1 MKCLPRKIRPL
12 SMLLLSAVVSMT
24 VAQEESRYSLSAS
37 LANPRIAVGEVGA
50 LELKAIGGE
59 PDSFPRSIDVPG
71 LRVTYTG
78 SQFHEDSTV
87 TNNQI
92 RLRLVYT
99 YYYTIEA
106 LAEGEYTIPSIS
118 TTIKGEP
125 VASDPLEIRVGKSDT
140 GSVSPTGSKFARLTV
155 PEQDLYV
162 NQLFPVDANIYVLGR
177 NSINGVSDAELTH
190 ESFVIRRFEQ
200 LDIGA
205 VELRGDVYSTAR
217 LPTRLFALK
226 AGDHRLGPAEF
237 KVKLYESNT
246 RFPSLFTQLKVRS
259 VNSDAVRLTVL
270 PLPAGAP
277 ESFSGGVGAFEMES
291 TVSPR
296 NLKVG
301 DPISL
306 EFEVFGAGNLETMG
320 APIIPGLDSK
330 IWKTYDAKKDVKK
343 DSDGINPGRV
353 LFSQILIPLREVDEI
368 PSFELTFFD
377 PEHRQYVTRRS
388 LPTQITVTP
397 DNGPPPRMGG
407 DQAGFTRQESGF
419 SAAPAVSPTAQ
430 YPDILHIRP
439 GIPRFTPYSG
449 TGTGVFLA
457 ITNSLLAILFLG
469 LAGFGVRRRL
479 MARSAGRRIA
489 PKPQAF
495 RDVAP
500 SVKGGLNR
508 GDFFQRALHAFTLFE
523 EENREASGD
532 ICDLVASLKGRCEE
546 ALYSGGQQ
554 KLDEPV
560 TSEESR
566 EIIKVVRKLASK

>member
-1 MKCLPRKIRPL
+1 MKCLPRMIRLL
-12 SMLLLSAVVSMT
+12 SMVVFPAVVSMT
-24 VAQEESRYSLSAS
+24 TAQEQSRYSMVAS

-59 PDSFPRSIDVPG
+59 PDSYPRSIDVPG

-87 TNNQI
+87 TDNQI
-92 RLRLVYT
+92 SLRLVYT

-118 TTIKGEP
+118 TTIKGVQ
-125 VASDPLEIRVGKSDT
+125 VASEPLTIRVGKSES
-140 GSVSPTGSKFARLTV
+140 GSVNPTGSKFARLTV
-155 PEQDLYV
+155 PEEELFV

-205 VELRGDVYSTAR
+205 VELKGDVYSTAR

-226 AGDHRLGPAEF
+226 AGDHRLGPAAF

-246 RFPSLFTQLKVRS
+246 RFPSLFTQLKIRS
-259 VNSDAVRLTVL
+259 VSSDTVRLKVL

-291 TVSPR
+291 TISPR

-306 EFEVFGAGNLETMG
+306 EFEVFGTGNLETMG
-320 APIIPGLDSK
+320 APIIPGLDRK
-330 IWKTYDAKKDVKK
+330 TWKTYDAKKDVKT

-353 LFSQILIPLREVDEI
+353 LFSQILIPLKEVDEV

-388 LPTQITVTP
+388 LPVQITVIP
-397 DNGPPPRMGG
+397 DNRPVPQMGG
-407 DQAGFTRQESGF
+407 EPVGFAGQEIGYPV
-419 SAAPAVSPTAQ
+419 APAVGPTAQ

-439 GIPRFTPYSG
+439 GIPRLTPYSG
-449 TGTGVFLA
+449 TGTGVFLT

-469 LAGFGVRRRL
+469 LAGFGVMRRL
-479 MARSAGRRIA
+479 RARNAGRMLT
-489 PKPQAF
+489 PKPQTF
-495 RDVAP
+495 RELAP
-500 SVKGGLNR
+500 SVKAGLNR
-508 GDFFQRALHAFTLFE
+508 GDFFHRALHAFTLFE
-523 EENREASGD
+523 EENRGVPRD
-532 ICDLVASLKGRCEE
+532 ISDLVATLKGACEQ

-554 KLDEPV
+554 KLDDPV
-560 TSEESR
+560 TPEESR
-566 EIIKVVRKLASK
+566 EIIKVVRKLSSK

>member
-1 MKCLPRKIRPL
+1 MIRPL
-12 SMLLLSAVVSMT
+12 SMVVVFALVSIGS
-24 VAQEESRYSLSAS
+24 AQEEDRYSLAAS
-37 LANPRIAVGEVGA
+37 LANPRISVGQVGA
-50 LELKAIGGE
+50 LELKAVGGE

-78 SQFHEDSTV
+78 SHFHEDSTV

-92 RLRLVYT
+92 SMRLVYT

-106 LAEGEYTIPSIS
+106 LAEGEYTIPSVT
-118 TTIKGEP
+118 TTIKGVQ
-125 VASDPLEIRVGKSDT
+125 VASAPLSVQVGKSDT
-140 GSVSPTGSKFARLTV
+140 TSVNPTGSKFARLTV
-155 PEQDLYV
+155 PEEELYV

-246 RFPSLFTQLKVRS
+246 RFPSLFTQLKIRS
-259 VNSDAVRLTVL
+259 VKSDTVRLKIL

-296 NLKVG
+296 DLKVG

-320 APIIPGLDSK
+320 EPIIPGLDRK
-330 IWKTYDAKKDVKK
+330 IWKTYDAKKDVKN

-353 LFSQILIPLREVDEI
+353 LFSQVLIPLQEVDEI

-377 PEHRQYVTRRS
+377 PEHRQYVTRRT
-388 LPTQITVTP
+388 LPTQITVVP
-397 DNGPPPRMGG
+397 DNGPAPRIDGE
-407 DQAGFTRQESGF
+407 QVGFTGRES
-419 SAAPAVSPTAQ
+419 SYSIAPAVSPEAQ
-430 YPDILHIRP
+430 YPDILHILP

-449 TGTGVFLA
+449 NSPGVFLA
-457 ITNSLLAILFLG
+457 ITNSVLAILFLG
-469 LAGFGVRRRL
+469 LAGFGVRRSL
-479 MARSAGRRIA
+479 QARNAEKMFD

-508 GDFFQRALHAFTLFE
+508 GDFFHRALQAFTLFE
-523 EENREASGD
+523 EENRGAPGD
-532 ICDLVASLKGRCEE
+532 VKEMVATLKGNCEE

-554 KLDEPV
+554 KLEEPV

-566 EIIKVVRKLASK
+566 EIIKVVRKLSAK